1 MKFVNLDPAD
11 AFTKAI
17 KASSKDNKLVV
28 CGTDEDR
35 SYIEEHLLDS
45 PQSPKDIIRSAA
57 KVKVDLWLKE
67 KRLELEAQEAINLS
81 EISGEWKSESTDK
94 QGFNLATDFVTG
106 EAVDNLIGVKI
117 KTDSSWKIPA
127 HFKFGGW
134 NHCPSPDVHCAIWK
148 HWQLKYGA
156 KIVGVSNDVIEAYI
170 TKPPKTQEEAMAL
183 AWEQYLYC
191 PDIVEQGVETVA
203 KLAEVLINH
212 DCWYFWWD

>member
-35 SYIEEHLLDS
+35 SYIEEHLLES
-45 PQSPKDIIRSAA
+45 SLSPKDIIRAAA
-57 KVKVDLWLKE
+57 KVKADTWLS
-67 KRLELEAQEAINLS
+67 KRRQQLESDTELNLA
-81 EISGEWKSESTDK
+81 EITGEWKAESNDK

-106 EAVDNLIGVKI
+106 EAVDQLLGVKI
-117 KTDSSWKIPA
+117 KTDNSWKIPA

-134 NHCPSPDVHCAIWK
+134 NACPKPEVHCAIWK

-170 TKPPKTQEEAMAL
+170 TKPPQTAEEAMEL

-191 PDIVEQGVETVA
+191 PDIVDQGVETIS
-203 KLAEVLINH
+203 KLAEVLLNH

>member
-17 KASSKDNKLVV
+17 KASSKENKLVV

-35 SYIEEHLLDS
+35 SYIEDQLLES
-45 PQSPKDIIRSAA
+45 TRSPKDIVRASAN
-57 KVKVDLWLKE
+57 VKVTDWFKE
-67 KRLELEAQEAINLS
+67 KQCHLEEAEAENLKALT
-81 EISGEWKSESTDK
+81 GEWVSESTDK

-106 EAVDNLIGVKI
+106 EAVDNLLGVKI
-117 KTDSSWKIPA
+117 KTDNSWKIPA

-134 NHCPSPDVHCAIWK
+134 NECPDPEIHCAIWK
-148 HWQLKYGA
+148 HWQQKYGA
-156 KIVGVSNDVIEAYI
+156 KIVGVSNDVIEAYV
-170 TKPPKTQEEAMAL
+170 TKPPKTEAEAIAL

-191 PDIVEQGVETVA
+191 PDIVEQGVETVS

>member
-35 SYIEEHLLDS
+35 SYIEDQLLES
-45 PQSPKDIIRSAA
+45 TRSPKDIVRASAN
-57 KVKVDLWLKE
+57 VKVPAWFKE
-67 KRLELEAQEAINLS
+67 KQCQLEEAEAENLKALT
-81 EISGEWKSESTDK
+81 GEWVSESTDK

-106 EAVDNLIGVKI
+106 EAVDNLLGVKI
-117 KTDSSWKIPA
+117 KTDNSWKIPA

-134 NHCPSPDVHCAIWK
+134 NECPDPEIHCAIWK

-156 KIVGVSNDVIEAYI
+156 KIVGVSNDVIEAHV
-170 TKPPKTQEEAMAL
+170 TKPPKTEAEAIAL

-191 PDIVEQGVETVA
+191 PDIVEQGVETVS